1 VRSLRALPHVCSLT
15 PCAVVA
21 VPMNALLAIALL
33 YALLGWAS
41 LVGFAVM
48 AVLFPVPARLGALM
62 GGTHA
67 KRMAAVR
74 GRPMLG
80 WSLAADVLPPGGR
93 PRTSHH
99 GE

>member
-1 VRSLRALPHVCSLT
+1 VRPLQALPHVYFLT
-15 PCAVVA
+15 PRAVVA

-48 AVLFPVPARLGALM
+48 AALFPVPARLGALM
-62 GGTHA
+62 GGTQV

-74 GRPMLG
+74 
-80 WSLAADVLPPGGR
+80 S
-93 PRTSHH
+93 
-99 GE
+99 

>member
-1 VRSLRALPHVCSLT
+1 
-15 PCAVVA
+15 
-21 VPMNALLAIALL
+21 MNALLAIALL
-33 YALLGWAS
+33 YALLGRAS

-62 GGTHA
+62 GGTQV

-74 GRPMLG
+74 SGPMSA
-80 WSLAADVLPPGGR
+80 WSPAADMLPPGGR